1 MKDSYKMVFA
11 GGSGEIV
18 VKKSRFIASVFS
30 VENTAEAENIIEQVK
45 KKYWDARHNCYAYV
59 IKGDTV
65 LKKCSDDGEPQGTAG
80 RPMLDVL
87 CGEEIYNILVVVTR
101 YFGGTLLGTGGLI
114 RAYTD
119 AVKEGIKAS
128 DIMQKYRAYKVRVT
142 ADYTFM
148 GKIQYTAASHD
159 IAVHDIIYGDKVEF
173 VMLVQHSMIDKF
185 IEMIT
190 SATSASAGIQNE
202 GEVWYGCTADGN
214 VHVFD
219 K

>member
-1 MKDSYKMVFA
+1 MEDSYKMVFA

-18 VKKSRFIASVFS
+18 VKKSRFIANVFS
-30 VENTAEAENIIEQVK
+30 AENTAEAESKIEQIK

-59 IKGDTV
+59 IKDDTV

-80 RPMLDVL
+80 RPVL

-119 AVKEGIKAS
+119 AAKEGIKAS
-128 DIMQKYRAYKVRVT
+128 DIMKKHRAYRIRVS

-148 GKIQYTAASHD
+148 GKIQYIAASHD
-159 IAVHDIIYGDKVEF
+159 IAVQDIIYGDKVEF
-173 VMLVQHSMIDKF
+173 VMLVKNGMLDKLT
-185 IEMIT
+185 EMIT
-190 SATSASAGIQNE
+190 SATSAAAGIENE
-202 GEVWYGCTADGN
+202 AKVWYGCAGDGKI
-214 VHVFD
+214 HVFER
-219 K
+219 